1 MKYNDKDK
9 LQDHALAVAGGILNI
24 AMLFS
29 AQFPEVSVQFADLRN
44 SVRVHD
50 GNDTKVAHT
59 RLRLRFTGWIFML
72 RNYRKHTIYSLQRTH
87 FAFITGNIL
96 CIHLMKV
103 YFRKRKIVRWFW
115 LHSTPLALIQTCNL
129 NRCSST
135 KSKVT

>member
-1 MKYNDKDK
+1 MKYNDKDQ

-29 AQFPEVSVQFADLRN
+29 AQFPEGSVQIMDLRN

-59 RLRLRFTGWIFML
+59 RLRFRFTGWIFML

-87 FAFITGNIL
+87 SVFITGNIL
-96 CIHLMKV
+96 CIHLLKV
-103 YFRKRKIVRWFW
+103 YFRKRKIVRWSGYTARRW
-115 LHSTPLALIQTCNL
+115 H
-129 NRCSST
+129 
-135 KSKVT
+135 